1 MLLQSA
7 LAAYRFMLR
16 ITIEEQGE
24 STAIRLE
31 GKLVGPWVGELKQCW
46 QKILAGSTAKNLMTE
61 LDAVTYVDASG
72 KELLQEMRRA
82 GARLVGRGVLT
93 SHMLDEIE
101 KYCEGGASGRLPK
114 PAPDEP

>member
-1 MLLQSA
+1 MLSHSA
-7 LAAYRFMLR
+7 LAAYRLMLR
-16 ITIEEQGE
+16 ITVMEQGE

-31 GKLVGPWVGELKQCW
+31 GKLVGPWVEELKQCW
-46 QKILAGSTAKNLMTE
+46 RMISAGPTNKNLRAE

-82 GARLVGRGVLT
+82 GTKLSGRGVLT

-101 KYCEGGASGRLPK
+101 QHA
-114 PAPDEP
+114 D